1 MPHSGETRSFLYSH
15 CITNVNVFKFLY
27 FRFGAD
33 NFLLRETIGEVTQYV
48 NSEFELNQVRL
59 CFY

>member
-1 MPHSGETRSFLYSH
+1 MRKLYSH
-15 CITNVNVFKFLY
+15 CFHCIKNVNVFKCLY

-59 CFY
+59 

>member
-1 MPHSGETRSFLYSH
+1 MG
-15 CITNVNVFKFLY
+15 LY

-59 CFY
+59 WFYLNKLLEG